1 MKNISNLCY
10 LNDVMRDASPS
21 PEQARR
27 EYWKNRESKISVIK
41 SALSVLGSGGGIW
54 PRHNARRVLHSMEPL
69 EGLVHSILANKD
81 KIYISKQVMENLL
94 EDVAWLEKVRAKAE
108 HFLNR

>member
-1 MKNISNLCY
+1 
-10 LNDVMRDASPS
+10 MRDNIIS

-27 EYWKNRESKISVIK
+27 EYWKIRESEISVIK

-54 PRHNARRVLHSMEPL
+54 PRHNASAVLRSMEPL
-69 EGLVHSILANKD
+69 ENLVRLVLANKD

-94 EDVAWLEKVRAKAE
+94 EDAAWLEKVRAKAE
-108 HFLNR
+108 HFLNS

>member
-1 MKNISNLCY
+1 MR
-10 LNDVMRDASPS
+10 NDTPS

-27 EYWKNRESKISVIK
+27 EYWKIRESEISVIK

-54 PRHNARRVLHSMEPL
+54 PRHNASAVLHRMAPL
-69 EGLVHSILANKD
+69 ENLVRLILANKD

-94 EDVAWLEKVRAKAE
+94 EDAAWLEKVRAEAE
-108 HFLNR
+108 AVLNR

>member
-1 MKNISNLCY
+1 
-10 LNDVMRDASPS
+10 MRNATPS

-27 EYWKNRESKISVIK
+27 EYWKNRESEISVIK

-54 PRHNARRVLHSMEPL
+54 PRHNARVVLHRMAPL
-69 EGLVHSILANKD
+69 ENLVRLVLANKD

-94 EDVAWLEKVRAKAE
+94 EDAAWLEKVRAKAE
-108 HFLNR
+108 HFLKR